1 MQNSKTKY
9 KDDEL
14 MSFQA
19 TTAPYKVADNPIQ
32 ITTVSSSVQV
42 PLQVKTE
49 LSSVFKTVLSIYAV
63 TPTLRL
69 VQGLQQGV
77 LARAWSPHYP
87 ASLSIQ
93 PA

>member
-32 ITTVSSSVQV
+32 ITTVSSSVRV

-49 LSSVFKTVLSIYAV
+49 LSSLLKTVLSIYPKV
-63 TPTLRL
+63 GKRW
-69 VQGLQQGV
+69 LQHQDP
-77 LARAWSPHYP
+77 LQ
-87 ASLSIQ
+87 I
-93 PA
+93 